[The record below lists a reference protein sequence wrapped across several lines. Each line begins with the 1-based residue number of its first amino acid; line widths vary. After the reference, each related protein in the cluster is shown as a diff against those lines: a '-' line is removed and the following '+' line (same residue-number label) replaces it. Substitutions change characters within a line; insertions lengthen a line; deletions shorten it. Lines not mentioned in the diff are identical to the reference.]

1 MVTKYDLVIAGV
13 GGQGVVLASRI
24 IAKAAITMGY
34 KARTAE
40 NIGMAQR
47 EGAVV
52 SYTRIGKEVEGPLVP
67 DSWADLLLGF
77 EPAEAAR
84 SLGKLA
90 ADGTAIINKEPIV
103 PVTVTTGQSIY
114 DQEAIYKYLEAE
126 VRELYFLEATKLAT
140 EAGNWRAT
148 NSVLLGAAS
157 SLDSFPISADA
168 LLEETLRNVPAKTRE
183 VNQKAFELGAGII
196 AQLKAQSA

>member
-1 MVTKYDLVIAGV
+1 VVTKYDLVIAGV

-34 KARTAE
+34 EARTAE

-52 SYTRIGKEVEGPLVP
+52 SYTRIGRGVAGPLVP
-67 DSWADLLLGF
+67 ESSADLLLGF

-84 SLGKLA
+84 SLDKL
-90 ADGTAIINKEPIV
+90 GPTGSAIINKELIV
-103 PVTVTTGQSIY
+103 PVTVTTGQSVY
-114 DQEAIYKYLEAE
+114 DQQAIFDFLKEE
-126 VRELYFLEATKLAT
+126 VEELYFLEATKIAT

-157 SLDSFPISADA
+157 SLDNFPISPEV
-168 LLEETLRNVPAKTRE
+168 LLEETLRNVPAKTRDINE
-183 VNQKAFELGAGII
+183 KAFELGAKTISW
-196 AQLKAQSA
+196 LKTQSA

>member
-1 MVTKYDLVIAGV
+1 MVQKYDLVIAGV

-24 IAKAAITMGY
+24 IAKAALTMGY
-34 KARTAE
+34 EVRTAE

-52 SYTRIGKEVEGPLVP
+52 SFTRIGKEVEGPLVP
-67 DSWADLLLGF
+67 ENQADLLLGF

-84 SLGKLA
+84 TLSKLA
-90 ADGTAIINKEPIV
+90 LRGTAIINKEPIV
-103 PVTVTTGQSIY
+103 PVTVTTGQSQY
-114 DQEAIYKYLEAE
+114 DQEAIYSYLKAE
-126 VRELYFLEATKLAT
+126 VSQLYFLEATKLAT

-157 SLDSFPISADA
+157 SLDNFPIPEDQ
-168 LLEETLRNVPAKTRE
+168 LLEETLKNVPAKTRD
-183 VNQKAFELGAGII
+183 VNQLAFELGAKVIR
-196 AQLKAQSA
+196 QLKAQSA

>member
-24 IAKAAITMGY
+24 IAKAALGMGY
-34 KARTAE
+34 QVRTAE

-52 SYTRIGKEVEGPLVP
+52 SFTRLGKAVEGSLVP
-67 DSWADLLLGF
+67 ENGADLLLGF

-84 SLGKLA
+84 SLSKLA
-90 ADGTAIINKEPIV
+90 QDGAAIINKEPII
-103 PVTVTTGQSIY
+103 PVTVTTGQSSY
-114 DQEAIYKYLEAE
+114 QKEAIFQYLEE
-126 VRELYFLEATKLAT
+126 QVKDLYFLEATRLAT

-157 SLDSFPISADA
+157 SLDGFPIAADI
-168 LLEETLRNVPAKTRE
+168 LLAETLENVPAKTRE
-183 VNQKAFELGAGII
+183 VNQRAFELGREAM
-196 AQLKAQSA
+196 ARLKGQKA